1 MRILFRNKNNK
12 ITLLMAI
19 ASFEIGSCV
28 SIKSIR
34 TVDKT
39 KAILIYEET
48 PESDF
53 SARSKSYVGKTKR

>member
-1 MRILFRNKNNK
+1 MRILFRNNNKK

-19 ASFEIGSCV
+19 ASFEIGSCI

-34 TVDKT
+34 IVDKT

-48 PESDF
+48 PESVF
-53 SARSKSYVGKTKR
+53 NARSKSYVDKTKR